1 MTPRPH
7 RFRHGPVYLFL
18 TRFALYSLFP
28 VVWTFITSIKPE
40 QQAVAYPPRF
50 LPETVTL
57 ENYVHVIT
65 QTPVPRYMWNSLV
78 VAAGTVAVV
87 VVTSMLAGYA
97 FSRFRFPG
105 HGVLLLMLL
114 ICVMVSGATKVI
126 PLYLVL
132 LRFGQLNTHF
142 GLILTYSAELI
153 PISVWLMKSY
163 LDAIPRE
170 LDEAGL
176 TDGAGRI
183 RVFLELVLPVSL
195 PGLMAVILFVF
206 VKASQEFIYA
216 STFISEPS
224 LKTAPAGLYLFLT
237 EIGVQWSN
245 LAAAGL
251 LVVLPVVLIFLLL
264 QRWFIG
270 GLTAG
275 AVK

>member
-1 MTPRPH
+1 MTPRPN
-7 RFRHGPVYLFL
+7 RFRHVPVYLFL
-18 TRFALYSLFP
+18 TLFALYSLFP

-57 ENYVHVIT
+57 DNYVHVIT

>member
-1 MTPRPH
+1 MP
-7 RFRHGPVYLFL
+7 
-18 TRFALYSLFP
+18 
-28 VVWTFITSIKPE
+28 
-40 QQAVAYPPRF
+40 
-50 LPETVTL
+50 
-57 ENYVHVIT
+57 
-65 QTPVPRYMWNSLV
+65 
-78 VAAGTVAVV
+78 GTVESPA
-87 VVTSMLAGYA
+87 TSSAEIA
-97 FSRFRFPG
+97 FSSAS
-105 HGVLLLMLL
+105 GVKRPRTAQA
-114 ICVMVSGATKVI
+114 SRGPT
-126 PLYLVL
+126 P
-132 LRFGQLNTHF
+132 
-142 GLILTYSAELI
+142 LI

-195 PGLMAVILFVF
+195 PGLVAVILFVF

-216 STFISEPS
+216 STFISEPN

-237 EIGVQWSN
+237 EIGVEWSN

-264 QRWFIG
+264 QRWFVG

>member
-1 MTPRPH
+1 MTPRSN
-7 RFRHGPVYLFL
+7 RLTYVPVYLFL
-18 TRFALYSLFP
+18 VLFALYSLFP

-40 QQAVAYPPRF
+40 SQAVAYPPRL

-57 ENYVHVIT
+57 DNYIHVIT

-87 VVTSMLAGYA
+87 VVASMLAGYA

-195 PGLMAVILFVF
+195 PGLVAVILFVF

-216 STFISEPS
+216 STFISEPD

-264 QRWFIG
+264 QRWFVG

>member
-1 MTPRPH
+1 
-7 RFRHGPVYLFL
+7 
-18 TRFALYSLFP
+18 
-28 VVWTFITSIKPE
+28 
-40 QQAVAYPPRF
+40 
-50 LPETVTL
+50 
-57 ENYVHVIT
+57 
-65 QTPVPRYMWNSLV
+65 
-78 VAAGTVAVV
+78 
-87 VVTSMLAGYA
+87 
-97 FSRFRFPG
+97 
-105 HGVLLLMLL
+105 MLL